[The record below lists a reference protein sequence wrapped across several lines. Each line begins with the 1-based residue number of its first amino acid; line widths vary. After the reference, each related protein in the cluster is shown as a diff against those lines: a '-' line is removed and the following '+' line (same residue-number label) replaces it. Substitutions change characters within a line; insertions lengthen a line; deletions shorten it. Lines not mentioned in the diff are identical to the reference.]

1 MVMVRVMVR
10 VTVRV
15 MVTNRV
21 RVRVMVTNRVRVT
34 VYMRGIKLCLF
45 ALVCGVVISFFL
57 RPAPGSKL
65 ETLREVISNAYM
77 GM

>member
-1 MVMVRVMVR
+1 MVMVMVMVMVRVM
-10 VTVRV
+10 V

-21 RVRVMVTNRVRVT
+21 RVTVT

-65 ETLREVISNAYM
+65 ETLREVISNAHM

>member
-1 MVMVRVMVR
+1 MGSVRVMVR
-10 VTVRV
+10 VRVTVRV
-15 MVTNRV
+15 KGKVMV
-21 RVRVMVTNRVRVT
+21 RVKIKVR

-65 ETLREVISNAYM
+65 ETLREVVSNAHM

>member
-21 RVRVMVTNRVRVT
+21 RVTVT

-45 ALVCGVVISFFL
+45 ALVCGVVVSFFL

>member
-1 MVMVRVMVR
+1 MVKVKVMVR

-15 MVTNRV
+15 MVK
-21 RVRVMVTNRVRVT
+21 VT
-34 VYMRGIKLCLF
+34 VKVRAMVKMRGIKLCLF
-45 ALVCGVVISFFL
+45 ALLCGVVVSFFL

-65 ETLREVISNAYM
+65 QILREVVSNAHM